1 MAWESI
7 KTKFL
12 SFYDLLKTQHWEKHP
27 ILCPLS
33 DNSTIL
39 NKDGTLTKVIKVTG
53 VDYNGMSGDR
63 QQSLNSIRAS
73 VLKRG
78 AGFILS
84 YYILRFRQQAILNPE
99 EYDNPVTA
107 AIAGSWSQSFTNV
120 FVTNHYLAISTKT
133 NVLKTFAK
141 KRKKKGPSGDPKNA
155 GGEEIDLTNASQK
168 RLNEATDFI
177 GSSLADYNA
186 EILEGGELFAFFYTL
201 FNADVHQD
209 INPNSDTFDQWLMSN
224 AVKFKELTKHFEYL
238 NSGKVS
244 SFVTIKNFPEFA
256 VQEVFDNLIQTNV
269 EMIITQHSELLDQD
283 TAKRLTHDKL
293 RIFESFSTFN
303 QLILND
309 LYDLISQLE
318 ADHVRL
324 ATHYITIQI
333 ISDDLTKH
341 AANIT
346 DVTKLLQRNGYV
358 TSVEILNNE
367 PLYYSQFPVL
377 RKSNVR
383 QKRLTTDNLVDFFSF
398 STSGT
403 GSKKCSFGDSPTA
416 HFTSIDGNIYNFV
429 FHVTESQNALG
440 HTLIIGDT
448 GTGKTTLISFLL
460 SLARKY
466 EGMKMV
472 LFDQLRGQEIATRM
486 QYGDY
491 INFEEDSFVINPL
504 LLEDSLQNRSF
515 MLDFLCDM
523 VDADEAEK
531 LIISSN
537 LDTLFEWKDESRK
550 LDEISN
556 IFSQEGKPLF
566 SKLSTWQ
573 TGGIHQGYFNG
584 KSNTFNFNNLLT
596 CFDFTSIITNEK
608 VLGLLTSYL
617 SHIFFSESD
626 GSPRIIFVDEFRR
639 YLESDIFSKIIQRFL
654 EEFRKLNGIF
664 IAAIQNIN
672 QLYDDPIG
680 RRNIANFG
688 KFIIYPISGNLNRQ
702 AYEEGIGL
710 NDSEISW
717 LKTADIFDRK
727 VMIKTKGGSSTIV
740 DVDLKYLGK
749 YLKVFDSS
757 AQNVKKLKET
767 MQQHPQDFREV
778 FLNS

>member
-1 MAWESI
+1 MAWEFLKSI
-7 KTKFL
+7 FL
-12 SFYDLLKTQHWEKHP
+12 EYYSLLKTHHWEKLP
-27 ILCPLS
+27 LLCPLS
-33 DNSTIL
+33 DNTTIL
-39 NKDGTLTKVIKVTG
+39 NKDGTLTKVIKISG
-53 VDYNGMSGDR
+53 VDYNGMSQDK
-63 QQSLNSIRAS
+63 QHSLNSIRSS

-78 AGFILS
+78 SGFVLS
-84 YYILRFRQQAILNPE
+84 YYILRFRQKAVLEPD
-99 EYDNPVTA
+99 EYDNPIST
-107 AIAGSWSQSFTNV
+107 AIADTWSESFTNV

-133 NVLKTFAK
+133 NVLKTLAK
-141 KRKKKGPSGDPKNA
+141 KRKKKKTSVKKKGIN
-155 GGEEIDLTNASQK
+155 GEETDLANASQRK
-168 RLNEATDFI
+168 LDETAEFI
-177 GSSLADYNA
+177 KSSLTDYNA
-186 EILEGGELFAFFYTL
+186 QILEGGELFAFFYTL
-201 FNADVHQD
+201 INSDVHD
-209 INPNSDTFDQWLMSN
+209 NVNPNSDTFDQWLMSN
-224 AVKFKELTKHFEYL
+224 AVEFKELSKHFTYL

-244 SFVTIKNFPEFA
+244 SFITVKNFPEFA
-256 VQEVFDNLIQTNV
+256 VQAVFDNLIQTNV
-269 EMIITQHSELLDQD
+269 EMIITQHCELLDQD
-283 TAKRLTHDKL
+283 VAKRLTHDKL
-293 RIFESFSTFN
+293 RIFESFSKFN

-324 ATHYITIQI
+324 ATHYITIQV
-333 ISDDLTKH
+333 ISEDIGKH
-341 AANIT
+341 SANINE
-346 DVTKLLQRNGYV
+346 VTKLLQRNGYV

-367 PLYYSQFPVL
+367 PLYYSQFPAL

-403 GSKKCSFGDSPTA
+403 GHKRCSFGESPTA
-416 HFTSIDGNIYNFV
+416 HFTSIDGNIYNFI
-429 FHVTESQNALG
+429 FHITESQNALG

-486 QYGDY
+486 QDGDY
-491 INFEEDSFVINPL
+491 INFEEDSFIINPL
-504 LLEDSLQNRSF
+504 LLDDTTHNRSF

-523 VDADEAEK
+523 VDADPDEER
-531 LIISSN
+531 IISKE
-537 LDTLFEWKDESRK
+537 LDTLFDWKPENKK
-550 LDEISN
+550 LDEITN
-556 IFSQEGKPLF
+556 IFTQVGTKF
-566 SKLSTWQ
+566 HDKLAKWQ
-573 TGGIHQGYFNG
+573 TGGIHQGFFNG
-584 KSNTFNFNNLLT
+584 NSNDFNFDNLLT
-596 CFDFTSIITNEK
+596 CFDFTSIIKQEK
-608 VLGLLTSYL
+608 ILGLLTSYL
-617 SHIFFSESD
+617 SHMFFSQSD

-688 KFIIYPISGNLNRQ
+688 KFVIYPISGNLNRE

-710 NDSEISW
+710 NDSEINW

-757 AQNVKKLKET
+757 AQNVKKLKNI
-767 MQQHPQDFREV
+767 MQEHPDDFREV